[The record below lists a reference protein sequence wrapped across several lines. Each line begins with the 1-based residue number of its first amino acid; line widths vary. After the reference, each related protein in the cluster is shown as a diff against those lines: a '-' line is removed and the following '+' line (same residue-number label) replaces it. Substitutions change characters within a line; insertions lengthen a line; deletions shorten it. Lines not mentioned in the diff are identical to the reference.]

1 MADRGKLTDKGFTI
15 KHKKLKGE
23 TLAEVD
29 KDRKKNGC
37 VDPNDKSQKFYAVTA
52 VTVELKIGTEVW
64 YPGGMHILSH
74 QIITNPQLS
83 MPEAIVSAEIEVC
96 VPDKLGSLSSAAK
109 KEWKRFYQEL
119 LKHEKKH
126 VADGVKVAQQML
138 NDLTALSVT
147 MKTETVNEAA
157 MKKEA
162 LKLLGKEAQRVFG
175 GGEIEKR
182 INAAMKKLDSQTGH
196 GSVKLKTSIE

>member
-1 MADRGKLTDKGFTI
+1 MADRGKLTDKGFII

-23 TLAEVD
+23 TLEKVD
-29 KDRKKNGC
+29 KERKKNGC
-37 VDPNDKSQKFYAVTA
+37 VDPNDKAEKFYAVTA
-52 VTVELKIGTEVW
+52 VTVELKLGTEVW

-74 QIITNPQLS
+74 QIITNPQLLE
-83 MPEAIVSAEIEVC
+83 PEAIVTAEIEMC
-96 VPDKLGSLSSAAK
+96 VPDKLNGMSSAAK
-109 KEWKRFYQEL
+109 KEWKRFYAAL

-138 NDLTALSVT
+138 NDLTALSVM

-157 MKKEA
+157 LKKEA
-162 LKLLGKEAQRVFG
+162 LRLLGKEATRVFG

-196 GSVKLKTSIE
+196 GSVKLNTSIE